1 MKRKYSR
8 RDWVLPIVLGAM
20 VLCSA
25 VSVWPSL
32 AATNAPKPG
41 NGFATGDRVVAL
53 VRTPV
58 KATPDGEQVLARPLP
73 GGQGTIEQGPH
84 AFDGGRWWR
93 VAFDEGFAGWTR
105 EDDLQVRKPGVKAFP
120 TAEGFGAEALG
131 GRGGVVIE
139 VTNLDDSGPGSLRDA
154 VGWEGPRTIVFRVGG
169 TIKVERP
176 IRIRDPYITIAGQT
190 APGDGILIRNHR
202 VNDEPP
208 LTVETHDVVIRYLRL
223 RPGPSAEP
231 SCCIDAL
238 GLMAG
243 ARDVMIDHVSLSW
256 GVDEVLGASEDASDF
271 TVQWSILSEGLRRGG
286 HAKDERHSRGM
297 LISTQ
302 EGGNVSIHH
311 NLFAHNEGRNPEV
324 ALAYGVADIV
334 NNVLYNPNFRMIE
347 ISEANA
353 KPYANVVGNVMR
365 NGKNTKRDNPEI
377 NNHIVR
383 ARDVDD
389 GAREGF
395 VMYVVG
401 NLDELYRTDDAMPEA
416 VSVIE
421 GDRRFLAAE
430 RQPAPFVATTLG
442 RAGLCRRA
450 RAGRRYPAPARCG
463 RRADPRGGARTRRRD
478 HRRPERGRRL
488 AEARFG
494 HAALGQRS
502 RRHAGCLGA
511 RARARSGRSRRSQR
525 PRRPQRLHQSRELS
539 ERARRRSPP
548 AEAGRAGEPR
558 AGPAMIT
565 AAGPAAQT

>member
-1 MKRKYSR
+1 
-8 RDWVLPIVLGAM
+8 VLRAM

-25 VSVWPSL
+25 VLVSPSL
-32 AATNAPKPG
+32 AATDAQKPG
-41 NGFATGDRVVAL
+41 NGFATGERAVAL

-58 KATPDGEQVLARPLP
+58 RATPDSEQVLARPLP
-73 GGQGTIEQGPH
+73 GGHGTIEEGPH
-84 AFDGGRWWR
+84 AIDGVRWWR

-120 TAEGFGAEALG
+120 TAEGFGAGALG

-154 VGWEGPRTIVFRVGG
+154 VEQEGPRTIVFRVGG

-223 RPGPSAEP
+223 RPGPSGEP

-302 EGGNVSIHH
+302 EGGNISIHH

-324 ALAYGVADIV
+324 ALARGVADIV

-347 ISEANA
+347 VSEANA

-365 NGKNTKRDNPEI
+365 NGKNTKRDNPKI

-421 GDRRFLAAE
+421 GDRQHLVDV
-430 RQPAPFVATTLG
+430 RQSAPFVATTLAE
-442 RAGLCRRA
+442 RAYADVLEG
-450 RAGRRYPAPARCG
+450 AGAVLP
-463 RRADPRGGARTRRRD
+463 RRD
-478 HRRPERGRRL
+478 AVDERIL
-488 AEARFG
+488 AEVRERDGEVIDDPSEVGGWPQLA
-494 HAALGQRS
+494 
-502 RRHAGCLGA
+502 
-511 RARARSGRSRRSQR
+511 SGTPPLDSDRDGM
-525 PRRPQRLHQSRELS
+525 PDAWERELGLDPEDPADRNGHLARNGYTNLENYLNELAGDLRLPRPG
-539 ERARRRSPP
+539 ERASL
-548 AEAGRAGEPR
+548 EQG
-558 AGPAMIT
+558 
-565 AAGPAAQT
+565 QQ

>member
-1 MKRKYSR
+1 MKHKYSR
-8 RDWVLPIVLGAM
+8 RDWISPIVLGAM
-20 VLCSA
+20 LLCSP
-25 VSVWPSL
+25 VLVWSSL
-32 AATNAPKPG
+32 ATTNAQKSV
-41 NGFATGDRVVAL
+41 NGFAAGKRVVAL

-58 KATPDGEQVLARPLP
+58 KASPDGKQVLARPLP
-73 GGQGTIEQGPH
+73 GGQGTIEQGPR
-84 AFDGGRWWR
+84 AFDGVRWWR

-105 EDDLQVRKPGVKAFP
+105 ENDLQVQQIGVRAFP
-120 TAEGFGAEALG
+120 SAEGFGAKALG

-139 VTNLDDSGPGSLRDA
+139 VTNLEDSGPGSLRDA
-154 VGWEGPRTIVFRVGG
+154 VEREGPRTIVFRVGG

-176 IRIRDPYITIAGQT
+176 IRIRDPYVTIAGQT
-190 APGDGILIRNHR
+190 APGDGILIRNHP

-238 GLMAG
+238 GMMEG
-243 ARDVMIDHVSLSW
+243 AHHVIIDHVSLSW

-311 NLFAHNEGRNPEV
+311 NLFAHNDGRNPEV

-334 NNVLYNPNFRMIE
+334 NNVLYNPGVRMIE
-347 ISEANA
+347 VSEANA
-353 KPYANVVGNVMR
+353 KPYANVVGNIML

-401 NLDELYRTDDAMPEA
+401 NLDEFYRTDDTMPEA

-421 GDRRFLAAE
+421 GDRSFLAAE
-430 RQPAPFVATTLG
+430 RQPAPFVATTLAERAYADVLE
-442 RAGLCRRA
+442 RAGATL
-450 RAGRRYPAPARCG
+450 P
-463 RRADPRGGARTRRRD
+463 RRD
-478 HRRPERGRRL
+478 AVDERILAEVRERDGEVIDDPSEVGGWPRL
-488 AEARFG
+488 A
-494 HAALGQRS
+494 
-502 RRHAGCLGA
+502 
-511 RARARSGRSRRSQR
+511 SGTPPADSDHDGM
-525 PRRPQRLHQSRELS
+525 PDAWERELGLDPDDPADRNGDVTGNGYTNLENYLNELAGDLRLPRPG
-539 ERARRRSPP
+539 ERASLEQGQQR
-548 AEAGRAGEPR
+548 
-558 AGPAMIT
+558 
-565 AAGPAAQT
+565 

>member
-1 MKRKYSR
+1 MPR
-8 RDWVLPIVLGAM
+8 IALG
-20 VLCSA
+20 VILVFSVPVIWLSLQTRSA
-25 VSVWPSL
+25 QTAEGS
-32 AATNAPKPG
+32 
-41 NGFATGDRVVAL
+41 FATGDRVVAL

-58 KATPDGEQVLARPLP
+58 KVSPDGEEVVARPLP
-73 GGQGTIEQGPH
+73 GGQGTIEEGPRT
-84 AFDGGRWWR
+84 FDGARWWR
-93 VAFDEGFAGWTR
+93 VAFDDGFAGWAR
-105 EDDLQVRKPGVKAFP
+105 EDDLKVHEAGVRAFP
-120 TAEGFGAEALG
+120 TAEGFGAKALG

-139 VTNLDDSGPGSLRDA
+139 VTNLEDRGPGSLRDA
-154 VGWEGPRTIVFRVGG
+154 VEREGPRTIVFRVGG

-190 APGDGILIRNHR
+190 APGDGILIRNHP
-202 VNDEPP
+202 VNEEAP

-238 GLMAG
+238 GLMEG

-324 ALAYGVADIV
+324 ALAHGVADIV

-353 KPYANVVGNVMR
+353 KPYANVVGNIMR
-365 NGKNTKRDNPEI
+365 NGENTKLNNPEI

-401 NLDELYRTDDAMPEA
+401 NLDELYRTDDAMAEE

-421 GDRRFLAAE
+421 EDRRFLAAE
-430 RQPAPFVATTLG
+430 RQPAPFVATTLAERAYADVLE
-442 RAGLCRRA
+442 RAGAIL
-450 RAGRRYPAPARCG
+450 P
-463 RRADPRGGARTRRRD
+463 RRD
-478 HRRPERGRRL
+478 AVDERILAEVRDREGEIIDDPSEVGGWPRL
-488 AEARFG
+488 ASGTPPADSDHDGMPDDWELE
-494 HAALGQRS
+494 LGLDPNDPADRNGASGNGYTNLENYLNELAGDLRLS
-502 RRHAGCLGA
+502 RPG
-511 RARARSGRSRRSQR
+511 
-525 PRRPQRLHQSRELS
+525 
-539 ERARRRSPP
+539 ERASLEQR
-548 AEAGRAGEPR
+548 
-558 AGPAMIT
+558 
-565 AAGPAAQT
+565 QQ